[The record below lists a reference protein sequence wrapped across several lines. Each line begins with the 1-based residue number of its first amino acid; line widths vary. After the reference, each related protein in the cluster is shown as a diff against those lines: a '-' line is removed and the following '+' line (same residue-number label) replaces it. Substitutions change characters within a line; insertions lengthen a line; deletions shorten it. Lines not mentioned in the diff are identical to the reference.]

1 MANLPSD
8 IAHVN
13 EPGLAKSVPARHPPQ
28 RRREREH
35 SHHQRRNGSS
45 VIRGQWW
52 AAYGMIAPAV
62 VILGCFTFL
71 PMLLSLFWSFTEYTG
86 LGDPR
91 WVGVDNYVDLIG
103 DPLFQQAAANTGFFA
118 ITTMAVG
125 PALGLGVAL
134 LLNRR
139 MRGRSFYRAAFFIP
153 VTTALVAVAAVW
165 KLLLNDPGIINRAL
179 ALFGIEGHQWLGD
192 PSTALPA
199 IAIASIWQGFG
210 FEMVVFLAALQGT
223 PKELLEAASLDGAG
237 PWMRFWHVTLPYLR
251 PTFVFVYVIGI
262 IGAFQVFD
270 QVYVMTQ
277 GGPINS
283 TLTLV
288 YYLINRFR
296 ALDLGHASAIAYLL
310 VALLA
315 ALSFLQVRLAKR
327 WS

>member
-1 MANLPSD
+1 
-8 IAHVN
+8 
-13 EPGLAKSVPARHPPQ
+13 
-28 RRREREH
+28 
-35 SHHQRRNGSS
+35 
-45 VIRGQWW
+45 
-52 AAYGMIAPAV
+52 MIAPAV

-223 PKELLEAASLDGAG
+223 PKDLLEAASLDGAG

-296 ALDLGHASAIAYLL
+296 ALDLGHASAIAYIL